1 MKNTFR
7 ELFKKLFGKKQEVE
21 KKPYY
26 PVQIGNSKIKR
37 KLYEKYIGDI
47 PDGYIVV
54 AKDGN
59 PNNIAISNLEAISRK
74 EQLSRNL
81 KTKNNATKNNK

>member
-1 MKNTFR
+1 MKNKFR
-7 ELFKKLFGKKQEVE
+7 ELFKSLFGKKQKVE
-21 KKPYY
+21 KPYY

-37 KLYEKYIGDI
+37 KLYEKYIGNV

-74 EQLSRNL
+74 EQLKRNL
-81 KTKNNATKNNK
+81 KSKNK